1 MRHFL
6 YKRGY
11 NSAISIRLADG
22 YEFGVFL
29 PHIGKLYLPGEG
41 KSLKTTIAR
50 FLFWLYSFGKAK
62 IAYIKD
68 VKREGMVC
76 HCSYIIPRIV
86 KFPFMK
92 KQDLEIGPC
101 YTVPEF
107 RGQGLYPKMLLHITS
122 QEEYK
127 NSDFWMIVEEKN
139 EASIRGIEKA
149 GFQKVG
155 EVKRTRFF
163 KRYIQ
168 VRE

>member
-1 MRHFL
+1 MRYFL
-6 YKRGY
+6 YKRKH
-11 NSAISIRLADG
+11 NSAISIRLDDE
-22 YEFGVFL
+22 YEFGVFV
-29 PHIGKLYLPGEG
+29 PHIGELYLPGER
-41 KSLKTTIAR
+41 KSKKTTFAR

-62 IAYIKD
+62 IAYIKEA
-68 VKREGMVC
+68 KSGGRVC
-76 HCSYIIPRIV
+76 HCSYIIPRIF

-101 YTVPEF
+101 YTVAEF
-107 RGQGLYPKMLLHITS
+107 RGRGFYPQMLLHITS

-155 EVKRTRFF
+155 EVKKTKFF

-168 VRE
+168 VRK